1 MRFITMVKAAE
12 DIGPPPPELMAAME
26 KATAE
31 GIQAGT
37 VLDTAGLAPS
47 AMGARVRLS
56 NRKVRVI
63 DGPFTEAKE
72 LVGGYAILQARSKE
86 DAVEAATRIIQ
97 LHKEHW
103 PSWEGE
109 IEVRQL
115 FGPEDVAP
123 PV

>member
-12 DIGPPPPELMAAME
+12 DVGPPPPELMKAME

-31 GIQAGT
+31 GIEAGT
-37 VLDTAGLAPS
+37 LLDTGGLAPS
-47 AMGARVRLS
+47 ALGARVRLS
-56 NRKVRVI
+56 GGKVRVI

-72 LVGGYAILQARSKE
+72 LVGGYAIIQARSKE
-86 DAVEAATRIIQ
+86 EAVEAATRIIQ

-115 FGPEDVAP
+115 FGPEDFAP
-123 PV
+123 EA